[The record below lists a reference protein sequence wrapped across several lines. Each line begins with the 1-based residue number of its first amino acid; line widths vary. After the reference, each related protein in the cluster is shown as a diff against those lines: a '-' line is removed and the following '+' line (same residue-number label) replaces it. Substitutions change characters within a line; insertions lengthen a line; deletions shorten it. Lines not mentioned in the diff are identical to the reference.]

1 MTEKAEYVKINMA
14 IYKVNILD
22 CIVLNT
28 ERREAVTEE
37 RREKIRVL
45 LSEKPFVSL
54 AELCSMFPTVSDMT
68 IRRDIEYF
76 EKIGAAIKVRG
87 GARSVK
93 FIGDTTEESIAS
105 RMNSRIEEKTKIAK
119 AASAYLEPGRSIFV
133 DSGSTVGRLAHF
145 LPAER
150 LTFTTSSPSIALEL
164 CKTGVHVVNIVGG
177 RVDRDNFSVSGMY
190 AMKFIS
196 DMNIDVAFLC
206 PSGLSL
212 SGSFTCGNYSECEL
226 KSTVA
231 EKARLVVMLM
241 DKTKID
247 KMLPFTFCSMKN
259 VDVLVTDGVLPAE
272 LETQARMAGTK
283 VINVSL

>member
-1 MTEKAEYVKINMA
+1 M
-14 IYKVNILD
+14 
-22 CIVLNT
+22 
-28 ERREAVTEE
+28 TEE

-54 AELCSMFPTVSDMT
+54 AELCEMFPNVSDMT

-76 EKIGAAIKVRG
+76 EKTGAAIKVRG

-93 FIGDTTEESIAS
+93 FIGDITEESIAS
-105 RMNSRIEEKTKIAK
+105 RMSSRVEEKTKIAK
-119 AASAYLEPGRSIFV
+119 AASRYLESGRSIFI
-133 DSGSTVGRLAHF
+133 DSGSTVGKLSHF

-150 LTFTTSSPSIALEL
+150 LTFTTTSPSIALEL
-164 CKTGVHVVNIVGG
+164 CKTGTHVVNIVGG

-206 PSGLSL
+206 PSGLSM

-231 EKARLVVMLM
+231 KKARLVVMLM
-241 DKTKID
+241 DKTKTD
-247 KMLPFTFCSMKN
+247 KMLPFTFCSMED
-259 VDVLVTDGVLPAE
+259 VDVLITDGELPLE
-272 LETQARMAGTK
+272 LEKLANQSGTK
-283 VINVSL
+283 IVSV

>member
-1 MTEKAEYVKINMA
+1 M
-14 IYKVNILD
+14 
-22 CIVLNT
+22 
-28 ERREAVTEE
+28 TEE

-54 AELCSMFPTVSDMT
+54 AELCGMFPNVSDMT

-76 EKIGAAIKVRG
+76 EKTGAAIKVRG

-119 AASAYLEPGRSIFV
+119 AASAFLEPGRSIFV
-133 DSGSTVGRLAHF
+133 DSGSTVGRLSHF
-145 LPAER
+145 LPSER
-150 LTFTTSSPSIALEL
+150 LTFTTTSPSIALEL

-196 DMNIDVAFLC
+196 DMNIDIAFLC
-206 PSGLSL
+206 PSGLSVT
-212 SGSFTCGNYSECEL
+212 GSFTCGNYSECEL

-231 EKARLVVMLM
+231 KKARLVVMLM

-247 KMLPFTFCSMKN
+247 KMLPFTFCNMED
-259 VDVLVTDGVLPAE
+259 VDVLVTDGALPGE
-272 LETQARMAGTK
+272 LERKAKESGTR
-283 VINVSL
+283 IIDVSL